1 MPQTAQFDPN
11 ATYQPDSAVVAS
23 FDPNATYAPAKASTS
38 TAAPGDD
45 RSLLDHLANDPNT
58 VPLDSYT
65 HATERGIANIGQGGA
80 QAVQGTLSLLNP
92 TPQDEHEKKIAAIN
106 PLAVPV
112 YRLLRGLGHSA
123 GDAVRLAQAYKE
135 SGGPSLEELG
145 DVAGTTA
152 GNVIA
157 GEAMGEGTGAAG
169 RGVKAAIEAPAET
182 VKAVATAPV
191 RLAAR
196 TAEAAINQ
204 KLVPAKPLL
213 RIMTPADEAEAVHV
227 KVPGRDLGLPPK
239 AAPTPAAAPTPTPAI
254 NTTAGEQASL
264 PLIMGEHLG
273 EEAAPAA
280 SPEPARAAAPAQF
293 DLPAQFDPNATY
305 KPAAAEAPKPASAT
319 PAKVESLL
327 NDSLG
332 GKPLE
337 KNVPLRQQVP
347 QASTA
352 KSGATSS
359 RELPAG
365 FTPTESSV
373 LAGYKYD
380 PATQEFES
388 ITNAGQHYVHG
399 EVTPDQAADFEAT
412 DSKGKAWNK
421 LRGSSVLVAK
431 VLNGVR
437 KPITGFSAVESGA
450 AAGDVVPK
458 KQAGMRSVEIDPET
472 GHPEFSDVIAA
483 RKPKVAPA
491 ADAGIKSPTVTNTA
505 APDLVPIERY
515 SAPGNEKGR
524 FYAPAGEAVADFGE
538 VLSKAHVDAS
548 QLYKGTSSIDLAK
561 EGGYY
566 DKPIPPEAAEQVAAD
581 HAMVE
586 PEWIKEHNLP
596 PQIKTLGDLAQYEG
610 FINGDGSYHAFQL
623 AAEKY
628 LKAKGYKGAYW
639 SEEDDMNPRQ
649 YQIWDRSAV
658 HEAAEP
664 APKPAAG
671 PPSPKPASAE
681 ASPKAAAAGE
691 DLTPLLQQS
700 LDKVNLDKGAVHTTA
715 APADLAKRWGVDSQS
730 LAAGREQ
737 TRGMSAEQTE
747 QYIAKLVE
755 SYKRGTPVEPVMETR
770 DAGNNIIAVD
780 GRARAIAAGRAGVK
794 RIPIIVRR
802 LKKP

>member
-11 ATYQPDSAVVAS
+11 ATYQPASAVVAG
-23 FDPNATYAPAKASTS
+23 FDPSATYAPAASS
-38 TAAPGDD
+38 PATASGPDDD

-80 QAVQGTLSLLNP
+80 QAVQGTISLLNP
-92 TPQDEHEKKIAAIN
+92 KPQDENEKKVAAIN

-112 YRLLRGLGHSA
+112 YRLLRGIGHSA
-123 GDAVRLAQAYKE
+123 GDAVRLAQAYHE

-152 GNVIA
+152 GNIITGEAA
-157 GEAMGEGTGAAG
+157 GEGVGAAG

-182 VKAVATAPV
+182 AKAVATVPV

-227 KVPGRDLGLPPK
+227 KVPGRDLGLPAKTTPK
-239 AAPTPAAAPTPTPAI
+239 PAAAAPTPAPAPIIP
-254 NTTAGEQASL
+254 TTAGEQASL
-264 PLIMGEHLG
+264 PLVMGEHLG

-280 SPEPARAAAPAQF
+280 SPEPARAAAPAAQF
-293 DLPAQFDPNATY
+293 DLPAQFDPKATY
-305 KPAAAEAPKPASAT
+305 EPAEVPKPASAT

-352 KSGATSS
+352 KSGAASS
-359 RELPAG
+359 RELPEG

-373 LAGYKYD
+373 LAGYKYN

-399 EVTPDQAADFEAT
+399 EVSPEQAADFEAT
-412 DSKGKAWNK
+412 ESKGKAWNK

-450 AAGDVVPK
+450 GAGDVVPK

-472 GHPEFSDVIAA
+472 GHPEFSDVIAS
-483 RKPKVAPA
+483 RKP
-491 ADAGIKSPTVTNTA
+491 
-505 APDLVPIERY
+505 
-515 SAPGNEKGR
+515 
-524 FYAPAGEAVADFGE
+524 
-538 VLSKAHVDAS
+538 
-548 QLYKGTSSIDLAK
+548 
-561 EGGYY
+561 
-566 DKPIPPEAAEQVAAD
+566 
-581 HAMVE
+581 
-586 PEWIKEHNLP
+586 
-596 PQIKTLGDLAQYEG
+596 
-610 FINGDGSYHAFQL
+610 
-623 AAEKY
+623 
-628 LKAKGYKGAYW
+628 
-639 SEEDDMNPRQ
+639 
-649 YQIWDRSAV
+649 
-658 HEAAEP
+658 
-664 APKPAAG
+664 G
-671 PPSPKPASAE
+671 PPSPETTSHPA
-681 ASPKAAAAGE
+681 ASPKTASTAGTAASGDA

-700 LDKVNLDKGAVHTTA
+700 LDNVNLDKGAVHTTA
-715 APADLAKRWGVDSQS
+715 APADLSKRWGVDSES

-737 TRGMSAEQTE
+737 TRGMSPKQTE

-755 SYKRGTPVEPVMETR
+755 SYKKGTPVEPVMETR
-770 DAGNNIIAVD
+770 DAANNIIAVD

-802 LKKP
+802 LKTQ

>member
-11 ATYQPDSAVVAS
+11 ATYQPAAAVVAG
-23 FDPNATYAPAKASTS
+23 FDPNATYAPVAKTS
-38 TAAPGDD
+38 TPPGDD

-80 QAVQGTLSLLNP
+80 QAVQGTISLLNP
-92 TPQDEHEKKIAAIN
+92 KPQDENEKKVAAIN

-112 YRLLRGLGHSA
+112 YRLLRGIGHSA
-123 GDAVRLAQAYKE
+123 GDAVRLAQAYHE

-152 GNVIA
+152 GNIITGEAA
-157 GEAMGEGTGAAG
+157 GEGVGTAG

-182 VKAVATAPV
+182 AKAVATVPV

-213 RIMTPADEAEAVHV
+213 RIMTPADEAEAVHI
-227 KVPGRDLGLPPK
+227 KVPGRDLGLPAKTTPK
-239 AAPTPAAAPTPTPAI
+239 PAAAAPAPATTI
-254 NTTAGEQASL
+254 PTTAGEQASL
-264 PLIMGEHLG
+264 PLVMGEHLG

-280 SPEPARAAAPAQF
+280 PPETASAAPAAQF

-305 KPAAAEAPKPASAT
+305 KPAEAEAPKPASAT

-352 KSGATSS
+352 KSGAASS
-359 RELPAG
+359 RELPEG

-399 EVTPDQAADFEAT
+399 EVTPEQAADFEAT
-412 DSKGKAWNK
+412 DSKGKGWNK

-450 AAGDVVPK
+450 VAGDVVPK

-483 RKPKVAPA
+483 RKP
-491 ADAGIKSPTVTNTA
+491 
-505 APDLVPIERY
+505 
-515 SAPGNEKGR
+515 
-524 FYAPAGEAVADFGE
+524 
-538 VLSKAHVDAS
+538 
-548 QLYKGTSSIDLAK
+548 
-561 EGGYY
+561 
-566 DKPIPPEAAEQVAAD
+566 
-581 HAMVE
+581 
-586 PEWIKEHNLP
+586 
-596 PQIKTLGDLAQYEG
+596 
-610 FINGDGSYHAFQL
+610 
-623 AAEKY
+623 
-628 LKAKGYKGAYW
+628 
-639 SEEDDMNPRQ
+639 
-649 YQIWDRSAV
+649 
-658 HEAAEP
+658 
-664 APKPAAG
+664 G
-671 PPSPKPASAE
+671 PPSPETTSQPA
-681 ASPKAAAAGE
+681 ASPKAPVEASA
-691 DLTPLLQQS
+691 DLTPLLKQS

-715 APADLAKRWGVDSQS
+715 APADLSKRWGVDSES
-730 LAAGREQ
+730 LASGREQ
-737 TRGMSAEQTE
+737 TRGMSPEQTE

-780 GRARAIAAGRAGVK
+780 GRARAIAAARAGVK

-802 LKKP
+802 LKK